1 MLLTTHSMQEAEA
14 LCTRIG
20 IVSGGVLRC
29 IGTSGHLKD
38 KFGKGYTLTVN
49 SLPAYSAEEDV
60 RMREK
65 LLEFIRDEVAQ
76 GHGELVSSINRTSKF
91 LIPKGSATISDVFHK
106 MENNKSLLRVRE
118 WGLSMA
124 TLEEV
129 FVTAVQTPA
138 GN

>member
-1 MLLTTHSMQEAEA
+1 M
-14 LCTRIG
+14 
-20 IVSGGVLRC
+20 RC

-49 SLPAYSAEEDV
+49 LLPANSGEEDMI
-60 RMREK
+60 MRER

-76 GHGELVSSINRTSKF
+76 GKGELVSSINRTSKF
-91 LIPKGSATISDVFHK
+91 LIPKGSASISDVFHK
-106 MENNKSLLRVRE
+106 MENNKSLLRVME

-129 FVTAVQTPA
+129 FVSAVQTHT
-138 GN
+138 N